1 MQAAYSPGVEQM
13 RPVRLARQIRL
24 QALADRHGG
33 PKALSLLVGSP
44 DTHLIALS
52 KGSKLM
58 GDKLA
63 RKIEAALDLP
73 TGWLDVLESDETS
86 PPTSGGQESPQ
97 AQRLSLLPFETPP
110 HIKQGELMT
119 MAVERLPARF
129 SAAVWDEALAPQT
142 PKGTVLV
149 FEVAAKPQPGHGVLV
164 QDATGARY
172 VRRYIPGTAGRWVAG
187 SRNDAYPPMDSERDG
202 LTLLAVATG
211 RLDGAV

>member
-1 MQAAYSPGVEQM
+1 MQAAYIPGVEQM
-13 RPVRLARQIRL
+13 RPVRVARRDRL

-52 KGSKLM
+52 KGTKLM

-73 TGWLDVLESDETS
+73 TGWLDVIETDDAQS
-86 PPTSGGQESPQ
+86 PTLGGQQAPQ
-97 AQRLSLLPFETPP
+97 AHKLSLRPFETPP
-110 HIKQGELMT
+110 HISQGELMT
-119 MAVERLPARF
+119 MALKDLPARF
-129 SAAVWDEALAPQT
+129 SAAVWDDALAPQT

-149 FEVAAKPQPGHGVLV
+149 FEVAATPQPGHGVLV

-172 VRRYIPGTAGRWVAG
+172 VRRYIPGTSGRWVAG
-187 SRNDAYPPMDSERDG
+187 ARNDAYPPMDSERDG